1 MSLFIY
7 LWIYEY
13 FMNFGEYVDSML
25 RCMPSPAFGSRYAL
39 VATLYETIHALH
51 LYGFNIV
58 CDGASSNMAT
68 IKQLTGFGSGPYG
81 AQEAP
86 IMCDDIAST
95 PHSHEVKAWFLNPH
109 TNEKVYTL
117 ICPSHQV
124 SETVS
129 FSAGD
134 FSPACCLEQFNFVL
148 SLNVACPLIF
158 RTYMIHVHLCPL
170 SLPSCQKPK
179 ETVHKP

>member
-1 MSLFIY
+1 MSADELCSLHDVFQTIQIDHRAQKASYVLQY
-7 LWIYEY
+7 LWRCTAVLLPAS
-13 FMNFGEYVDSML
+13 NFDIIGPYYTSAKQVSNK
-25 RCMPSPAFGSRYAL
+25 FI

-51 LYGFNIV
+51 LYGFNTKAIV

-117 ICPSHQV
+117 ICTP
-124 SETVS
+124 
-129 FSAGD
+129 
-134 FSPACCLEQFNFVL
+134 
-148 SLNVACPLIF
+148 
-158 RTYMIHVHLCPL
+158 
-170 SLPSCQKPK
+170 
-179 ETVHKP
+179 